1 MSEAGRRLISTR
13 RPISP
18 EGILHIYLWILMP
31 GLLLQGLGSL
41 ALRLSSGLEA
51 ITPPLLAGVLIA
63 HIPHAIL
70 HIVWGLIGILV
81 LATLRFARARLWL
94 GLIFGIFYTLLAIY
108 GTLDPHAFGL
118 HLAPSENAFH
128 WIVGPLTLGLS
139 LVAWYRFFRTA
150 STSRKKI
157 SSPRS
162 GVI

>member
-1 MSEAGRRLISTR
+1 MSQASRRLISTR
-13 RPISP
+13 RPMSP

-51 ITPPLLAGVLIA
+51 ITPPLVAGVLLG

-70 HIVWGLIGILV
+70 HIVWGLAGILV

-94 GLIFGIFYTLLAIY
+94 GLIFGIFYTLLAVF
-108 GTLDPHAFGL
+108 GTIDPHIFEL

-139 LVAWYRFFRTA
+139 LVAWYAYLHRSQTRGGLP
-150 STSRKKI
+150 TSR
-157 SSPRS
+157 SRAT
-162 GVI
+162 

>member
-1 MSEAGRRLISTR
+1 MSESGRRLISTR

-18 EGILHIYLWILMP
+18 EAILHIYLWILMP
-31 GLLLQGLGSL
+31 GLMLQGLGSL

-63 HIPHAIL
+63 HISHAIL
-70 HIVWGLIGILV
+70 HIVWGLAGIVV
-81 LATLRFARARLWL
+81 LATFRFIRARLWL

-108 GTLDPHAFGL
+108 GTIDPHVFGL

-139 LVAWYRFFRTA
+139 LVAWYAYLYRSQRRGIVP
-150 STSRKKI
+150 SSR
-157 SSPRS
+157 SRAT
-162 GVI
+162 

>member
-1 MSEAGRRLISTR
+1 MKQRTSLRRS
-13 RPISP
+13 SSMDY
-18 EGILHIYLWILMP
+18 ILFVYLWILMV
-31 GLLLQGLGSL
+31 GLFLQGSGSL

-70 HIVWGLIGILV
+70 HIAWGLIGILV
-81 LATLRFARARLWL
+81 LATWRSGRARLWL

-128 WIVGPLTLGLS
+128 WIVGPLTLFLS
-139 LVAWYRFFRTA
+139 LFAWYAHLHR
-150 STSRKKI
+150 SQSLGGLPTSQSR
-157 SSPRS
+157 
-162 GVI
+162 VT

>member
-1 MSEAGRRLISTR
+1 MSHTGRRS
-13 RPISP
+13 ISP
-18 EGILHIYLWILMP
+18 ERILLIYLWILMP
-31 GLLLQGLGSL
+31 GLLLQGIGSL

-51 ITPPLLAGVLIA
+51 ITPPLVAGVLLA

-70 HIVWGLIGILV
+70 HIAWGLVGIVV
-81 LATLRFARARLWL
+81 LATLRFSRARLWL

-139 LVAWYRFFRTA
+139 LLAWYAHLHSSQTRRGLR
-150 STSRKKI
+150 TSR
-157 SSPRS
+157 SRAT
-162 GVI
+162 